1 MRSFQSIGNIEC
13 AHVQAAQQDLCEEWY
28 SQGHPAS
35 PRRSYALHVTDGNVI
50 GEYLRARRELVRP
63 EDVGISAVDRRRVP
77 GLRRSELA
85 LLAGISTEYYIRL
98 EQGRDRHPSSL
109 VLDALA
115 RALQLDEHATAHLH
129 ELATPA
135 PRRHRRRRA
144 EKVSAQI
151 EVLLRSLDRTTAA
164 YVSGR
169 LMNVIAAN
177 ELAIAVFP
185 LFAPGN
191 NFVRAVF
198 LDPTACDLYD
208 DLETR
213 RVAAVAALRA
223 YAGPDVEDPELTE
236 LVGEL
241 SVKSPHFRRLW
252 SRHDV
257 KPIHGTLPP
266 MRIHHP
272 QLGPIELYHQK
283 LVIPD
288 TGGQVLG
295 ILYADPHSKS
305 EQAMAMLAATMGGPD
320 VPTNRRQVPETS

>member
-1 MRSFQSIGNIEC
+1 V
-13 AHVQAAQQDLCEEWY
+13 A
-28 SQGHPAS
+28 
-35 PRRSYALHVTDGNVI
+35 DGNVI

-63 EDVGISAVDRRRVP
+63 EDVGIADVDRRRVP

-85 LLAGISTEYYIRL
+85 MLAGISSEYYIRL
-98 EQGRDRHPSSL
+98 EQGRDRHPSTL

-129 ELATPA
+129 ELAAPA
-135 PRRHRRRRA
+135 PRRTRRRRS

-151 EVLLRSLDRTTAA
+151 EVLLRSLERTTAA

-177 ELAIAVFP
+177 ELATAVFP
-185 LFAPGN
+185 LLAPGN

-198 LDPTACDLYD
+198 LDPTAGELYD
-208 DLETR
+208 DIETR
-213 RVAAVAALRA
+213 QAAAVAALRA

-241 SVKSPHFRRLW
+241 SVKSPDFRHLW

-283 LVIPD
+283 LEIPD
-288 TGGQVLG
+288 AGGQILG
-295 ILYADPHSKS
+295 LLYAQPGSKS
-305 EQAMAMLAATMGGPD
+305 EQAMAMLAATLGEPST
-320 VPTNRRQVPETS
+320 PQSHNQRPRHAKTPAELA